1 MLWSLALSLCLFSLG
16 SQAVKFQDAPSEP
29 FFKKTYA
36 IADHKVKQWAV
47 DPDKHLLTIF
57 MPVVP
62 TELEL
67 SYLRNHLHTLHRYVN
82 TSAIYEFFIVT
93 PDKQI
98 KEVKA
103 FLDEAVPAIV
113 PEARHD
119 FFRLVPEG
127 ECVSELASGTKYE
140 TNKVSSAADIR
151 SVRMRQS

>member
-1 MLWSLALSLCLFSLG
+1 
-16 SQAVKFQDAPSEP
+16 
-29 FFKKTYA
+29 
-36 IADHKVKQWAV
+36 
-47 DPDKHLLTIF
+47 

-140 TNKVSSAADIR
+140 TNRVSR
-151 SVRMRQS
+151 V